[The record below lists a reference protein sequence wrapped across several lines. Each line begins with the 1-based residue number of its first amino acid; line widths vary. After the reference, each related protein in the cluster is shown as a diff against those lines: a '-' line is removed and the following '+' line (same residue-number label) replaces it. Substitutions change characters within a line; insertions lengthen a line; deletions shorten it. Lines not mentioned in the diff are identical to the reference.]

1 MGAEIRGV
9 ELSENSLNSLLID
22 DLFSHYIL
30 TMRRSYCGI
39 LRVNCVINT
48 LIIVCKIAASIPS
61 SAITYQQLAFAFQVK
76 PKG

>member
-30 TMRRSYCGI
+30 TMRRSYCGA
-39 LRVNCVINT
+39 LRVNCVIKYANHRLLDSGLHT
-48 LIIVCKIAASIPS
+48 LFCYHLSAACFCVS
-61 SAITYQQLAFAFQVK
+61 
-76 PKG
+76 G